1 MIIKVKTLCE
11 TDGNDVGIRTEIYE
25 AKGNTLFESFKD
37 YIDNWNVD
45 NVIDCDDEF
54 DGGCNNEIKILSVE
68 MGWLDMRFEINIKSE
83 EVIDNVIDELQ
94 RARDR
99 ILELTDFNYDSLSD
113 DEDLIEDINRSID
126 RLIDLKGEI

>member
-1 MIIKVKTLCE
+1 MV
-11 TDGNDVGIRTEIYE
+11 
-25 AKGNTLFESFKD
+25 
-37 YIDNWNVD
+37 
-45 NVIDCDDEF
+45 
-54 DGGCNNEIKILSVE
+54 
-68 MGWLDMRFEINIKSE
+68 FEINIKPE

>member
-1 MIIKVKTLCE
+1 
-11 TDGNDVGIRTEIYE
+11 
-25 AKGNTLFESFKD
+25 
-37 YIDNWNVD
+37 
-45 NVIDCDDEF
+45 
-54 DGGCNNEIKILSVE
+54 
-68 MGWLDMRFEINIKSE
+68 MRFEINIKSE

-113 DEDLIEDINRSID
+113 DEDLIEDINSID

>member
-1 MIIKVKTLCE
+1 
-11 TDGNDVGIRTEIYE
+11 
-25 AKGNTLFESFKD
+25 
-37 YIDNWNVD
+37 
-45 NVIDCDDEF
+45 
-54 DGGCNNEIKILSVE
+54 
-68 MGWLDMRFEINIKSE
+68 MRFEINIKSE

-126 RLIDLKGEI
+126 RLIDFSFYAIGRWK

>member
-1 MIIKVKTLCE
+1 MT
-11 TDGNDVGIRTEIYE
+11 
-25 AKGNTLFESFKD
+25 
-37 YIDNWNVD
+37 
-45 NVIDCDDEF
+45 F
-54 DGGCNNEIKILSVE
+54 D
-68 MGWLDMRFEINIKSE
+68 INIKSE

-126 RLIDLKGEI
+126 RLIDLKGEM

>member
-1 MIIKVKTLCE
+1 
-11 TDGNDVGIRTEIYE
+11 
-25 AKGNTLFESFKD
+25 
-37 YIDNWNVD
+37 
-45 NVIDCDDEF
+45 
-54 DGGCNNEIKILSVE
+54 
-68 MGWLDMRFEINIKSE
+68 MRFEINIKSE

-126 RLIDLKGEI
+126 RLIDLKGEM

>member
-1 MIIKVKTLCE
+1 MGLIIE
-11 TDGNDVGIRTEIYE
+11 RHPSDAIRTSKIRI
-25 AKGNTLFESFKD
+25 T
-37 YIDNWNVD
+37 IDKK
-45 NVIDCDDEF
+45 
-54 DGGCNNEIKILSVE
+54 IKHKLSPGDKV
-68 MGWLDMRFEINIKSE
+68 EINIKSE

>member
-1 MIIKVKTLCE
+1 
-11 TDGNDVGIRTEIYE
+11 
-25 AKGNTLFESFKD
+25 
-37 YIDNWNVD
+37 
-45 NVIDCDDEF
+45 
-54 DGGCNNEIKILSVE
+54 
-68 MGWLDMRFEINIKSE
+68 MRFEINIKSE

>member
-1 MIIKVKTLCE
+1 MK
-11 TDGNDVGIRTEIYE
+11 
-25 AKGNTLFESFKD
+25 
-37 YIDNWNVD
+37 
-45 NVIDCDDEF
+45 
-54 DGGCNNEIKILSVE
+54 
-68 MGWLDMRFEINIKSE
+68 FEINIKSE

>member
-1 MIIKVKTLCE
+1 MV
-11 TDGNDVGIRTEIYE
+11 
-25 AKGNTLFESFKD
+25 
-37 YIDNWNVD
+37 
-45 NVIDCDDEF
+45 
-54 DGGCNNEIKILSVE
+54 
-68 MGWLDMRFEINIKSE
+68 FEINIKPE

-126 RLIDLKGEI
+126 RLIDLKGEM

>member
-1 MIIKVKTLCE
+1 MV
-11 TDGNDVGIRTEIYE
+11 
-25 AKGNTLFESFKD
+25 
-37 YIDNWNVD
+37 
-45 NVIDCDDEF
+45 
-54 DGGCNNEIKILSVE
+54 
-68 MGWLDMRFEINIKSE
+68 FEINIKSE

-126 RLIDLKGEI
+126 RLIDLKGEM